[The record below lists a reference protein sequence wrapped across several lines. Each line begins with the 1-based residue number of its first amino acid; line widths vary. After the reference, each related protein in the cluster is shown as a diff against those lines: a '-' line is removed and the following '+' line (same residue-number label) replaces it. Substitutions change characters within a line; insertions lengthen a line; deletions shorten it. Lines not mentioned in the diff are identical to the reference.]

1 MRPANMAAREFLS
14 SLVRDEALIL
24 VENADETALAERLL
38 KFLEETDPMDAVG
51 GLGEWLLEQ
60 PEIEELFAD
69 DRSLE
74 ATLRR
79 HFAG

>member
-1 MRPANMAAREFLS
+1 MAAREFLS

-24 VENADETALAERLL
+24 VEHADETALAERLL

-69 DRSLE
+69 DNSLE
-74 ATLRR
+74 ASLRR
-79 HFAG
+79 HFAV